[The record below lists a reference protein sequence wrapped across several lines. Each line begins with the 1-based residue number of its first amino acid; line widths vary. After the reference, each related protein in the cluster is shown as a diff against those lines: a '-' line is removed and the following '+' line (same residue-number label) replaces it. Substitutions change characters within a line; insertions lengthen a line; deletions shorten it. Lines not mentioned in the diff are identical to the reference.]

1 MYNDKVNVYINSK
14 NRTANET
21 VSNFNVAIPDALL
34 RLYDKNEYW
43 TLNVNFF
50 SCFNN
55 WYNCMTDFNDKF
67 QLIYHN
73 SSGVQTEVLTFQLKE
88 GNPDVYEVKTN
99 LNTLLSGHVTVSY
112 DKPRN
117 VFIFTR
123 SSDNPITTNRTKL
136 YLKIINAEDFL
147 GFPKSKRN
155 TLIEL
160 PLAVGVSSEQ
170 PINVVGD
177 EAITITI
184 NGDADLEGNTVD
196 NFGSKD
202 FVPSDIIFCQAI
214 DVPPYSLIQYNNEDA
229 GDSFQYRLKQ
239 IREIKNF
246 NLIVKNQDNEVIPK
260 MTDYLLTLQFV
271 KHKSI
276 DKTASLLEKI
286 LDYLKQIFMM
296 IGLEMFPSQP
306 QPSNQI
312 NINEA
317 QRINENFNFN

>member
-14 NRTANET
+14 NRATSET
-21 VSNFNVAIPDALL
+21 VSNFNIAIPDGLL

-88 GNPDVYEVKTN
+88 GNPDVYDVKTN

-246 NLIVKNQDNEVIPK
+246 SLIVKNQDNEVIPK

-296 IGLEMFPSQP
+296 IGLEMFPQP

-312 NINEA
+312 NINE
-317 QRINENFNFN
+317 NDF

>member
-1 MYNDKVNVYINSK
+1 MYEDKVNVYINSK
-14 NRTANET
+14 NRAANET

-50 SCFNN
+50 SCFNS
-55 WYNCMTDFNDKF
+55 WYNCMNNFNDEF
-67 QLIYHN
+67 ELIYHN
-73 SSGVQTEVLTFQLKE
+73 NSGVQTEVIKCKLTE
-88 GNPDVYEVKTN
+88 GNPDVYDVKTN
-99 LNTLLSGHVTVSY
+99 LNALLKNHATVNY

-117 VFIFTR
+117 LFVFKR
-123 SSDNPITTNRTKL
+123 SSDNPTTTSRSKL
-136 YLKIINAEDFL
+136 YLNIINAEDFL

-160 PLAVGVSSEQ
+160 PLLLDVYSDQ

-184 NGDADLEGNTVD
+184 NGDADLEGNTID

-202 FVPSDIIFCQAI
+202 YVPSDIIFCQAI
-214 DVPPYSLIQYNNEDA
+214 DVPPYSLLQYNNEDA

-246 NLIVKNQDNEVIPK
+246 SLIVKNQDNEVIPK

-271 KHKSI
+271 KHKTI
-276 DKTASLLEKI
+276 DKNTSLLTQI

-296 IGLEMFPSQP
+296 IGLEMFPSQTGNET
-306 QPSNQI
+306 QSINNNSND
-312 NINEA
+312 
-317 QRINENFNFN
+317 F

>member
-1 MYNDKVNVYINSK
+1 MYEDKVNVYINSK
-14 NRTANET
+14 NRAANET
-21 VSNFNVAIPDALL
+21 VSNFNIAIPDGLL

-55 WYNCMTDFNDKF
+55 WYNYMTDFNDKF

-88 GNPDVYEVKTN
+88 GNPDVYDVKTN
-99 LNTLLSGHVTVSY
+99 LNTLLSGHATVGY

-117 VFIFTR
+117 VFMYKR
-123 SSDNPITTNRTKL
+123 SSIITTNRTKL
-136 YLKIINAEDFL
+136 YLNIINAEDFL
-147 GFPKSKRN
+147 GFPISKRYL
-155 TLIEL
+155 LIEL
-160 PLAVGVSSEQ
+160 PLAVGVYSEQ

-214 DVPPYSLIQYNNEDA
+214 DVPPYALIQYNNEDA

-246 NLIVKNQDNEVIPK
+246 SLIVKNQDNEVIPK

-271 KHKSI
+271 KHKTI
-276 DKTASLLEKI
+276 DKNTSLLTQI

-296 IGLEMFPSQP
+296 IGLEMFPSQTP
-306 QPSNQI
+306 NQTI
-312 NINEA
+312 NNS
-317 QRINENFNFN
+317 NENDF

>member
-1 MYNDKVNVYINSK
+1 MYEDKVNVYINSK
-14 NRTANET
+14 NRAANET

-50 SCFNN
+50 SCFNS
-55 WYNCMTDFNDKF
+55 WYNCMNNFNDEF
-67 QLIYHN
+67 ELIYHN
-73 SSGVQTEVLTFQLKE
+73 NSGVQTEVIKCKLTE
-88 GNPDVYEVKTN
+88 GNPDVYDVKTN
-99 LNTLLSGHVTVSY
+99 LNALLKNHATVNY

-117 VFIFTR
+117 LFVFKR
-123 SSDNPITTNRTKL
+123 SSDNPTTTSRTKL
-136 YLKIINAEDFL
+136 YLNIINAEDFL
-147 GFPKSKRN
+147 GFPKSKRK

-160 PLAVGVSSEQ
+160 PLLTNVYSEQ

-177 EAITITI
+177 EAITI
-184 NGDADLEGNTVD
+184 NVHGDVDLEANTVD
-196 NFGSKD
+196 NFGSKE

-214 DVPPYSLIQYNNEDA
+214 DVPPYALLQYNNEDA

-246 NLIVKNQDNEVIPK
+246 NLVVKNQDNEVIPK

-312 NINEA
+312 NINE
-317 QRINENFNFN
+317 NDF

>member
-1 MYNDKVNVYINSK
+1 VY
-14 NRTANET
+14 
-21 VSNFNVAIPDALL
+21 D
-34 RLYDKNEYW
+34 
-43 TLNVNFF
+43 
-50 SCFNN
+50 
-55 WYNCMTDFNDKF
+55 
-67 QLIYHN
+67 
-73 SSGVQTEVLTFQLKE
+73 
-88 GNPDVYEVKTN
+88 VKTN
-99 LNTLLSGHVTVSY
+99 LNALLKNHVTVIY

-117 VFIFTR
+117 VFVYKR
-123 SSDNPITTNRTKL
+123 SSVTTTTKSKL
-136 YLKIINAEDFL
+136 YLNIINAEDFL
-147 GFPKSKRN
+147 GYPKSKRN

-160 PLAVGVSSEQ
+160 PLLINVYSEQ

-214 DVPPYSLIQYNNEDA
+214 DVPPYSLLQYNNEDA
-229 GDSFQYRLKQ
+229 GDSFQYKLKQ

-246 NLIVKNQDNEVIPK
+246 NLIVKNQDNEIIPK

-271 KHKSI
+271 KHKTI
-276 DKTASLLEKI
+276 DKNTTLLTQI

-306 QPSNQI
+306 QPTSNQI
-312 NINEA
+312 NINE
-317 QRINENFNFN
+317 NDF

>member
-14 NRTANET
+14 NRATSET
-21 VSNFNVAIPDALL
+21 VSNFNIAIPDGLL

-88 GNPDVYEVKTN
+88 GNPDVYDVKTN
-99 LNTLLSGHVTVSY
+99 LNTLLSGHVTVGY

-123 SSDNPITTNRTKL
+123 SSLITTNRTKL

-147 GFPKSKRN
+147 GFPISKRYL
-155 TLIEL
+155 LIEL
-160 PLAVGVSSEQ
+160 PLLIDVYSEQ

-214 DVPPYSLIQYNNEDA
+214 DVPPYALIQYNNEDA

-306 QPSNQI
+306 QPQEI
-312 NINEA
+312 NINE
-317 QRINENFNFN
+317 NDF

>member
-1 MYNDKVNVYINSK
+1 MYEDKVNVYINSK
-14 NRTANET
+14 NRAANET

-50 SCFNN
+50 SCFNS
-55 WYNCMTDFNDKF
+55 WYNCMNNFNDEF
-67 QLIYHN
+67 ELIYHN
-73 SSGVQTEVLTFQLKE
+73 NSGVQTEVIKCKLTE
-88 GNPDVYEVKTN
+88 GNPDVYDVKTN
-99 LNTLLSGHVTVSY
+99 FNALMKNHVTVNY

-117 VFIFTR
+117 LFVFKR
-123 SSDNPITTNRTKL
+123 SSVTTTDRTKL
-136 YLKIINAEDFL
+136 YLNIINAEDFL
-147 GFPKSKRN
+147 GFPKSKRK

-160 PLAVGVSSEQ
+160 PLLTNVYSEQ

-177 EAITITI
+177 EAITI
-184 NGDADLEGNTVD
+184 NVHGDVDLEANTVD
-196 NFGSKD
+196 NFGSKE

-214 DVPPYSLIQYNNEDA
+214 DVPPYALLQYNNEDA

-246 NLIVKNQDNEVIPK
+246 NLVVKNQDNEVIPK

-296 IGLEMFPSQP
+296 IGLEMFPQP

-312 NINEA
+312 NINENDF
-317 QRINENFNFN
+317 QE

>member
-1 MYNDKVNVYINSK
+1 MYEDKVNVYINSK
-14 NRTANET
+14 NRATNET
-21 VSNFNVAIPDALL
+21 VSNFNIAIPDGLL

-88 GNPDVYEVKTN
+88 GNPDVYDVKTN

-123 SSDNPITTNRTKL
+123 SSLITTNRTKL

-147 GFPKSKRN
+147 GFPISKRYS
-155 TLIEL
+155 LIEL
-160 PLAVGVSSEQ
+160 PLALGVYSEQ

-214 DVPPYSLIQYNNEDA
+214 DVPPYSLLQYNNEDG
-229 GDSFQYRLKQ
+229 GDSFQYKLKQ

-246 NLIVKNQDNEVIPK
+246 NLVVKNQDNEVIPK

-271 KHKSI
+271 KHKTI
-276 DKTASLLEKI
+276 DKNTSLLTQI

-296 IGLEMFPSQP
+296 IGLEMFPSPTQT
-306 QPSNQI
+306 I
-312 NINEA
+312 NNS
-317 QRINENFNFN
+317 NENDF

>member
-1 MYNDKVNVYINSK
+1 MYEDKVNVYINSK
-14 NRTANET
+14 NRAANET

-50 SCFNN
+50 SCFNS
-55 WYNCMTDFNDKF
+55 WYNCMNNFNDEF
-67 QLIYHN
+67 ELIYHN
-73 SSGVQTEVLTFQLKE
+73 NSGVQTEVIQCKLTE
-88 GNPDVYEVKTN
+88 GNPDVYDVKTN
-99 LNTLLSGHVTVSY
+99 LNALLKNHATVNY

-117 VFIFTR
+117 LFVFKR
-123 SSDNPITTNRTKL
+123 SSVTTTSRTKL
-136 YLKIINAEDFL
+136 YLNIINAEDFL
-147 GFPKSKRN
+147 GFPKSKRK

-160 PLAVGVSSEQ
+160 PLLTNVYSEQ

-177 EAITITI
+177 EAITI
-184 NGDADLEGNTVD
+184 NVHGDVDLEANTVD
-196 NFGSKD
+196 NFGSKE

-214 DVPPYSLIQYNNEDA
+214 DVPPYALLQYNNEDA

-246 NLIVKNQDNEVIPK
+246 NLVVKNQDNEVIPK

-296 IGLEMFPSQP
+296 IGLEMFPQP

-312 NINEA
+312 NINE
-317 QRINENFNFN
+317 NDF

>member
-1 MYNDKVNVYINSK
+1 MK
-14 NRTANET
+14 
-21 VSNFNVAIPDALL
+21 
-34 RLYDKNEYW
+34 
-43 TLNVNFF
+43 
-50 SCFNN
+50 
-55 WYNCMTDFNDKF
+55 DFNDEF
-67 QLIYHN
+67 ELIYHN
-73 SSGVQTEVLTFQLKE
+73 SSGIQTSVFNFQLTE
-88 GNPDVYEVKTN
+88 GNPDVYDVKTN
-99 LNTLLSGHVTVSY
+99 LNTLLSGHVTVMY
-112 DKPRN
+112 DKSRN
-117 VFIFTR
+117 VYIYKR

-136 YLKIINAEDFL
+136 YLNIINAEDFL

-160 PLAVGVSSEQ
+160 PLSINVYSEQ

-196 NFGSKD
+196 NFGSKE

-214 DVPPYSLIQYNNEDA
+214 DVPPYALIQYNNEDA

-246 NLIVKNQDNEVIPK
+246 SLIVKNQDNEVIPK

-276 DKTASLLEKI
+276 DKTVSILEKI
-286 LDYLKQIFMM
+286 LDYL
-296 IGLEMFPSQP
+296 
-306 QPSNQI
+306 
-312 NINEA
+312 
-317 QRINENFNFN
+317 

>member
-1 MYNDKVNVYINSK
+1 MFEDKVNVYINSK
-14 NRTANET
+14 NRAANET
-21 VSNFNVAIPDALL
+21 VSNFNVVIPDGLL

-43 TLNVNFF
+43 SLNVNFF

-55 WYNCMTDFNDKF
+55 WYNCMTDFNDEF

-73 SSGVQTEVLTFQLKE
+73 NSGIQTEVLHFKLTE

-99 LNTLLSGHVTVSY
+99 LNSLLSGHVTVTY

-117 VFIFTR
+117 VYVFNR
-123 SSDNPITTNRTKL
+123 SSSNPITTNRTKL
-136 YLKIINAEDFL
+136 YLNIINAEDFL
-147 GFPKSKRN
+147 GFPKNKRN

-160 PLAVGVSSEQ
+160 PLLTNVYSEQ
-170 PINVVGD
+170 PVNVVGD
-177 EAITITI
+177 EAITITVI
-184 NGDADLEGNTVD
+184 GDADLEGNTVD
-196 NFGSKD
+196 NFGSNNYMA
-202 FVPSDIIFCQAI
+202 SDIIFCKSI
-214 DVPPYSLIQYNNEDA
+214 DVSPYSLLQYNNADS
-229 GDSFQYRLKQ
+229 GDSFQYKLKQ

-246 NLIVKNQDNEVIPK
+246 NLVVKNQDNEVIPK

-296 IGLEMFPSQP
+296 IGLEMFPSGIV
-306 QPSNQI
+306 PSPKI
-312 NINEA
+312 NINEPT
-317 QRINENFNFN
+317 IY

>member
-1 MYNDKVNVYINSK
+1 MYEDKVNVYINSK
-14 NRTANET
+14 NRATSET
-21 VSNFNVAIPDALL
+21 VSNFNIAIPDGLL

-88 GNPDVYEVKTN
+88 GNPDVYDVKTN

-160 PLAVGVSSEQ
+160 PLTVGVSSEQ

-306 QPSNQI
+306 QPQEI

-317 QRINENFNFN
+317 QRINENFN

>member
-14 NRTANET
+14 NRATNET
-21 VSNFNVAIPDALL
+21 VSNFNIAIPDGLL

-55 WYNCMTDFNDKF
+55 WYNCMQNFNDAF

-88 GNPDVYEVKTN
+88 GNPDVYDVKTN

-117 VFIFTR
+117 VFMYTR
-123 SSDNPITTNRTKL
+123 SSLITTNRTKL

-147 GFPKSKRN
+147 GFPISKRYV
-155 TLIEL
+155 LIEL
-160 PLAVGVSSEQ
+160 PLAVGVYSEQ

-196 NFGSKD
+196 NFGSNA

-214 DVPPYSLIQYNNEDA
+214 DVQPYALLQYNNEDA

-246 NLIVKNQDNEVIPK
+246 SLIVKNQDNEIIPK

-286 LDYLKQIFMM
+286 LDYIKQIFMM

-306 QPSNQI
+306 APPQEI
-312 NINEA
+312 NINE
-317 QRINENFNFN
+317 NDF

>member
-1 MYNDKVNVYINSK
+1 MYEDKVNVYINSK
-14 NRTANET
+14 NRAANET

-50 SCFNN
+50 SCFNS
-55 WYNCMTDFNDKF
+55 WYNCMNNFNDEF
-67 QLIYHN
+67 ELIYHN
-73 SSGVQTEVLTFQLKE
+73 NSGVQTEVIQCKLTE
-88 GNPDVYEVKTN
+88 GNPDVYDVKTN

-123 SSDNPITTNRTKL
+123 SSLITTNRTKL

-147 GFPKSKRN
+147 GFPISKRYL
-155 TLIEL
+155 LIEL
-160 PLAVGVSSEQ
+160 PLTVGVYSEQ

-202 FVPSDIIFCQAI
+202 FVPSDIIFCQAN
-214 DVPPYSLIQYNNEDA
+214 DVPPYALLQYNNEDA

-296 IGLEMFPSQP
+296 IGLEMFPSQTGNET
-306 QPSNQI
+306 QSINNNSND
-312 NINEA
+312 
-317 QRINENFNFN
+317 F

>member
-1 MYNDKVNVYINSK
+1 MYEDKVNVYINSK
-14 NRTANET
+14 NRATSET
-21 VSNFNVAIPDALL
+21 VSNFNIAIPDGLL

-88 GNPDVYEVKTN
+88 GNPDVYDVKTN
-99 LNTLLSGHVTVSY
+99 LNTLLSGHATVGY

-117 VFIFTR
+117 VFMYKR
-123 SSDNPITTNRTKL
+123 SSIITTNRTKL
-136 YLKIINAEDFL
+136 YLKIITAEDFL
-147 GFPKSKRN
+147 GYPKSKRN
-155 TLIEL
+155 TLIEI
-160 PLAVGVSSEQ
+160 PLLIDVYSEQ

-196 NFGSKD
+196 NFGSKE

-214 DVPPYSLIQYNNEDA
+214 DVPPYALIQYNNEDA

-246 NLIVKNQDNEVIPK
+246 SLIVKNQDNEVIPK

-306 QPSNQI
+306 QPQEI

-317 QRINENFNFN
+317 QRINENF